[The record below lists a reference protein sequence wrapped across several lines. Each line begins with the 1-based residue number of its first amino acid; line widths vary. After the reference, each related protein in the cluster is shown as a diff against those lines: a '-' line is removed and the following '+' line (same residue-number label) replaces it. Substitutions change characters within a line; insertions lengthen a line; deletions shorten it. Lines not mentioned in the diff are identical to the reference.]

1 MVGPHGLDAQTDAL
15 SRWAEYRGAAL
26 DLVTDEA
33 VSGSVALAD
42 RPALSG
48 ALARLDDPRDPANV
62 LAVSK
67 LDRVSRDT
75 RDVLG
80 LADRAKS
87 GGWALVLLDLD
98 VDATT
103 AVDELMLTVLAGIAT
118 FERRR
123 IGERISEALRAKK
136 ARGERVGRAVLLPD
150 DVADLIHDMRSEGM
164 TYAAIAAELADVLTI
179 VETHSQ
185 RHQPSPL
192 EPPPQRNAV
201 GSAPLVD

>member
-1 MVGPHGLDAQTDAL
+1 MPRQTRYHGGRST
-15 SRWAEYRGAAL
+15 
-26 DLVTDEA
+26 
-33 VSGSVALAD
+33 
-42 RPALSG
+42 G

-103 AVDELMLTVLAGIAT
+103 AVGELMLTVLAGIAT

-164 TYAAIAAELADVLTI
+164 TYAAIAAELADEGIPTATGRGRWSITAVRRVVL
-179 VETHSQ
+179 
-185 RHQPSPL
+185 RGRP
-192 EPPPQRNAV
+192 
-201 GSAPLVD
+201 